1 MSIAFP
7 SLRRLSNERRD
18 PASVSQ
24 WLQDAGVP
32 HRTGTV
38 PQAPCL
44 RLDLQLPHH
53 ALQVLVEAN
62 NWAQA
67 NCSGLHGCA
76 WELLPAQTVRA
87 LLASCVNVPV
97 VPAALA
103 GEGTPAFVELVT
115 PEAGNCLPM
124 VQGAAG
130 PVWVEAVSGEAVNVV
145 KATSGTCLSLE
156 LRLDPLSL
164 SPDVV
169 RRLRRDDV
177 LQLGALSAQGSAWL
191 GDHLLHT
198 FIFKDNQVEIDSDLI
213 LDTPPASDTGAGLGS
228 LSITLDVVLAH
239 LPMTLARLERLG
251 KGSVLEL
258 PPSAAMN
265 VRLRDA
271 GHLLAVGE
279 LVQIGDQLGVQLRS
293 VTTRS

>member
-1 MSIAFP
+1 MSTAFP

-24 WLQDAGVP
+24 WLQGAGIP
-32 HRTGTV
+32 HRTGAV

-44 RLDLQLPHH
+44 RLDLQLSRHSM
-53 ALQVLVEAN
+53 QVLVGAN
-62 NWAQA
+62 DWAQA

-76 WELLPAQTVRA
+76 WEMLPARTLRA

-97 VPAALA
+97 VPTALT
-103 GEGTPAFVELVT
+103 GECTPAFVDLVT

-124 VQGAAG
+124 VQGATG
-130 PVWVEAVSGEAVNVV
+130 PVWVEAVRGEAVNVV
-145 KATSGTCLSLE
+145 KATPGTRLSLE
-156 LRLDPLSL
+156 LRLNPLSL
-164 SPDVV
+164 SPDAA

-198 FIFKDNQVEIDSDLI
+198 FILKDNHVEIDSNLI
-213 LDTPPASDTGAGLGS
+213 LDTPASDTGAGLGS

-239 LPMTLARLERLG
+239 LPMTLASLERLG